1 MSKKTNPRKK
11 PLSQADIKKAKN
23 LIAAEMVENVWTL
36 VFSVLR
42 DKENATTED
51 LHRIWGEINDLS
63 DSVLLGYVNMSD
75 LKNVL
80 KQEEGLVFTRGR

>member
-1 MSKKTNPRKK
+1 MKINPRKK
-11 PLSQADIKKAKN
+11 PVTQADIKKAKE
-23 LIAAEMVENVWTL
+23 LIAAEMIENVWTL

-63 DSVLLGYVNMSD
+63 DSISQGYVSLSD
-75 LKNVL
+75 LKNAL